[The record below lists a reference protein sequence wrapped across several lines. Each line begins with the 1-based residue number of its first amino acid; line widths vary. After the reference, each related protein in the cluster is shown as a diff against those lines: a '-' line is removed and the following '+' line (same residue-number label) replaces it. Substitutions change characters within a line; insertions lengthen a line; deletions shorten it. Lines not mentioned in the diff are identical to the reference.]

1 VTVYWATETA
11 NSAARSYYERAH
23 DTRRLS
29 PDDRIRVPTGV
40 GLTTEPIEHAPR
52 EWAER
57 RYTDL
62 RRWTEFTKGGHFFA
76 AEEPEVLAGEIEFFR
91 ELR

>member
-1 VTVYWATETA
+1 
-11 NSAARSYYERAH
+11 
-23 DTRRLS
+23 
-29 PDDRIRVPTGV
+29 V
-40 GLTTEPIEHAPR
+40 GLTTEPIAHIPR

-62 RRWTEFTKGGHFFA
+62 RRWTEFSKGGHFFA
-76 AEEPEVLAGEIEFFR
+76 AEEPEALAGEIREFFR